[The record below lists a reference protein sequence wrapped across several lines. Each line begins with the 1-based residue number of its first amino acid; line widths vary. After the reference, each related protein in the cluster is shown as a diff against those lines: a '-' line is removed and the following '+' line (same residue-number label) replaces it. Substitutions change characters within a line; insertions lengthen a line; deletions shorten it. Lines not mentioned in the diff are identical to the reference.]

1 MIKVSSKTKTAL
13 VAIISVLAGFL
24 VGAIIMLIWSY
35 NTIEAYG
42 SMFASALGT
51 MNGIGET
58 IREASPLILVA
69 IGFSIANTAGFF
81 NIGLPGQAQAGW
93 LTSIWIE
100 LANPQLPAWILLPY
114 ATIAGIVAG
123 ALVAGVAGVLRAYFG
138 TNEVIT
144 TIMMNYIVL
153 YSCQYLMQKVM
164 SSKLRISTDSTKNI
178 PANGSFQVGWLTNMF
193 GGSRI
198 NTGIFI
204 ALICLILF
212 YIFMKNTT
220 TGFEIKAV
228 GLNKDAST
236 YAGMS
241 ANKNIIVSML
251 LSGAFCG
258 LGGVVQGLGTYQNY
272 FTQTATLDIGWD
284 GMSVS
289 LLGGGGALGILL
301 AAILFSIL
309 KIGGLGMQTLAG
321 IPYEIVSIVI
331 AAIIFFVAIEY
342 VIGLLFKDKDKVIPE
357 EVDRQ
362 QGAKKAKEAAAASAS
377 GGPQKAGTATD
388 KEGGK

>member
-1 MIKVSSKTKTAL
+1 MIKVSPKAKHAL

-35 NTIEAYG
+35 NPIEAYS
-42 SMFASALGT
+42 SMFTSALGS

-93 LTSIWIE
+93 LTSIWIV
-100 LANPQLPAWILLPY
+100 LANSHMSPWLLIPY
-114 ATIAGIVAG
+114 ATIAGIIAG

-153 YSCQYLMQKVM
+153 YTCQYLMQKVM
-164 SSKLRISTDSTKNI
+164 SKKLRISTDATKNI
-178 PANGSFQVGWLTNMF
+178 PANGSFQVSWLTNMF

-204 ALICLILF
+204 ALVCLLLF

-272 FTQTATLDIGWD
+272 FTQTTTLDIGWD

-331 AAIIFFVAIEY
+331 AAIIFFVAIDY
-342 VIGLLFKDKDKVIPE
+342 VIGLLFKDKEQPQPVQNKPV
-357 EVDRQ
+357 
-362 QGAKKAKEAAAASAS
+362 AATASDS
-377 GGPQKAGTATD
+377 GPQKTGTDDSKA
-388 KEGGK
+388 EGGK